1 MSQQPEGG
9 SSDRSELESKRWI
22 DMWDGGLLPGQAFD
36 ACTASPLL
44 LQYIA
49 ENKIPHGKALVPGC
63 GRGYDV
69 TALADEHRYVL
80 GLDIAP
86 KAVEAARFRLDMLS
100 SDECKYKPNAHFA
113 TTSFFE
119 LNEQDG
125 LYDFIYDY
133 TFLCALH
140 PSVRPM
146 WAQKMSRLVR
156 ADGVLLTLIFPIR
169 EMDDHGPPYAVSLDL
184 LRQVR
189 TAAAQVDLLWHIVHS
204 YYCCRNNSSCWS
216 QSDSNVWSFGCC
228 LIICHTRAGMGPGR
242 DASML
247 LAVWGCGEGSRMV
260 CSSG

>member
-1 MSQQPEGG
+1 MPKICNGLRTYNNLVVRTVTVRKYTPKLMHWLHKVIAVLLSPRQIAIRFVRPSTLLYIRRLLVPPVTSTAACFMSQQLEGG
-9 SSDRSELESKRWI
+9 SFDRSELENRRWI

-36 ACTASPLL
+36 ACAASPLL

-86 KAVEAARFRLDMLS
+86 KAVEAARDRLVVLS

-113 TTSFFE
+113 TTSFFDLQE
-119 LNEQDG
+119 KDG

-146 WAQKMSRLVR
+146 WALKMSRLVR

-169 EMDDHGPPYAVSLDL
+169 EIDDVGPPYAVSLDL
-184 LRQVR
+184 VRQVR
-189 TAAAQVDLLWHIVHS
+189 T
-204 YYCCRNNSSCWS
+204 
-216 QSDSNVWSFGCC
+216 
-228 LIICHTRAGMGPGR
+228 
-242 DASML
+242 
-247 LAVWGCGEGSRMV
+247 
-260 CSSG
+260 

>member
-1 MSQQPEGG
+1 MHWLHIAVRSSTLLHIRRPLVSSFTSTAACFLSQQLEGG

-36 ACTASPLL
+36 ACAASPLL

-86 KAVEAARFRLDMLS
+86 KAVEAARIRLDVLS
-100 SDECKYKPNAHFA
+100 SDECKYKPNAHFS

-184 LRQVR
+184 VRQVR
-189 TAAAQVDLLWHIVHS
+189 TAAAQIDLLWT
-204 YYCCRNNSSCWS
+204 YC
-216 QSDSNVWSFGCC
+216 SF
-228 LIICHTRAGMGPGR
+228 I
-242 DASML
+242 L
-247 LAVWGCGEGSRMV
+247 LLPH
-260 CSSG
+260 